1 MQPVLD
7 QFIPATGGTAEDGN
21 GNSLMITEGYIPLS
35 CEEAVRVVKDAF
47 ISGAEREI
55 SIGDGLELVIMKK
68 GETRPRVEFIELP
81 RH

>member
-1 MQPVLD
+1 MQPVMD
-7 QFIPATGGTAEDGN
+7 QFIPATGGAGEDGN

-68 GETRPRVEFIELP
+68 GEARPRVEYIELP